1 MRSKAFW
8 IEQLGEEWP
17 DVLKSVLRTEEFDNI
32 ISELQFDYVFSKM
45 YPRDKKDIF
54 KPFRLCSWNN
64 LKVVIIGT
72 EPSTFAGTG
81 GLAFSDQYSEEKN
94 PSLETIRQCLSKQQ
108 EDLKIDFDYTL
119 EHWASQGVLLLNRS
133 FVCKQ
138 GEKNTHK
145 DKWKKFFGTILFQ
158 IVLERPGTI
167 FFLWGSQA
175 QKYSEVLS
183 HNQYV
188 FSWEHPMKAYLEKRP
203 WECPNF
209 EQANQILKRNGGTG
223 ITW

>member
-1 MRSKAFW
+1 MRNRTFW
-8 IEQLGEEWP
+8 NKQIGEEWTEI
-17 DVLKSVLRTEEFDNI
+17 LKSILKTEEFDNV

-45 YPRDKKDIF
+45 YPRDKEDIF
-54 KPFRLCSWNN
+54 KPFRLCSWSN

-72 EPSTFAGTG
+72 EPNTSTGTG

-108 EDLKIDFDYTL
+108 KDLKLDFDYTL

-133 FVCKQ
+133 LVCKQ
-138 GEKNTHK
+138 DCKNSHK
-145 DKWKKFFGTILFQ
+145 EKWKKFFGTVLFKIAQ
-158 IVLERPGTI
+158 EKPGTI
-167 FFLWGSQA
+167 FFLWGTQA

-183 HNQYV
+183 YNQYV
-188 FSWEHPMKAYLEKRP
+188 FSWEHPMKAYLEKRS

-209 EQANQILKRNGGTG
+209 KQANDLLNGSAS